1 MRYCGSKV
9 RDMQQPATWRELLRS
24 SIENSQE
31 RQRVAS
37 ELGVNPMT
45 LMRWANGESVPRSE
59 NLRRLL
65 SALPQHRD
73 HLIELIEQ
81 EFEDFAAVMRDEGRQ
96 GELTVIPSEFYERVL
111 HTCASTPQSLLF
123 PLLWDLILQQA
134 LEQLDPRRQG
144 MAITVAT
151 CMPLSTDQKVRSL
164 RERIG
169 RGTPPWRRDL
179 EQVVI
184 FLGVESLAG
193 YVISSLHFEVNQ
205 NLRDEHSRFPGY
217 RGPWE
222 ESAAAVPIMSMGKV
236 AGSLL
241 VSSTQRDYFLST
253 RCKLIESY
261 AELIALAFAPEDFYE
276 PQQISLGI
284 LPAYEVQRPY
294 LSEFRKRVLA
304 VMQQHSMRIFEA
316 EQLVW
321 QQIEAELLQSLLVN
335 NQQEVP

>member
-1 MRYCGSKV
+1 
-9 RDMQQPATWRELLRS
+9 MQQPATWRELLRS
-24 SIENSQE
+24 SIENPQE
-31 RQRVAS
+31 RQRIAS
-37 ELGVNPMT
+37 DLGVNPMT
-45 LMRWANGESVPRSE
+45 LMRWANGESAPRPE

-73 HLIELIEQ
+73 HLIELIGQ
-81 EFEDFAAVMRDEGRQ
+81 EFEDFAAMVRDEGRQ
-96 GELTVIPSEFYERVL
+96 GEWTVIPSEFYERVL
-111 HTCASTPQSLLF
+111 HTRASTPQSLLF

-144 MAITVAT
+144 MAIMVAT
-151 CMPLSTDQKVRSL
+151 CSPPSTDQKVRSL
-164 RERIG
+164 RERTG
-169 RGTPPWRRDL
+169 RGTLPWRRDL
-179 EQVVI
+179 EQQAI
-184 FLGVESLAG
+184 FLGAESLAG
-193 YVISSLHFEVNQ
+193 YVIGSLHFEVNQ
-205 NLRDEHSRFPGY
+205 NLGDEHSRTPGY

-241 VSSTQRDYFLST
+241 VSSTQCDYFLPT

-261 AELIALAFAPEDFYE
+261 AELIALAYAPEDFYE
-276 PQQISLGI
+276 PQQINLGVM
-284 LPAYEVQRPY
+284 PTYEVQQPY

-304 VMQQHSMRIFEA
+304 VMQQHPMRTFEA
-316 EQLVW
+316 EQIVW

>member
-1 MRYCGSKV
+1 
-9 RDMQQPATWRELLRS
+9 
-24 SIENSQE
+24 
-31 RQRVAS
+31 
-37 ELGVNPMT
+37 
-45 LMRWANGESVPRSE
+45 MRWVNGETAPRPE

-73 HLIELIEQ
+73 HLTELIGQ
-81 EFEDFAAVMRDEGRQ
+81 EFEGFAAAMRDEARQ
-96 GELTVIPSEFYERVL
+96 GESTVIPSEFYERVL
-111 HTCASTPQSLLF
+111 HTRADTPQSLLF

-134 LEQLDPRRQG
+134 LEHLDPRRQG
-144 MAITVAT
+144 MVIMVAT
-151 CMPLSTDQKVRSL
+151 CMPPSTGQKVRSL
-164 RERIG
+164 RERTG

-179 EQVVI
+179 EQQAI
-184 FLGVESLAG
+184 FLGAESLAG
-193 YVISSLHFEVNQ
+193 HVIGSLHLEVNQ
-205 NLRDEHSRFPGY
+205 DLRDEHTRSPGY

-241 VSSTQRDYFLST
+241 VSSAQRDYFLPS

-276 PQQISLGI
+276 PRQINLGVLPPYGVQQPYISG
-284 LPAYEVQRPY
+284 
-294 LSEFRKRVLA
+294 FRKRVLA
-304 VMQQHSMRIFEA
+304 VMQQQPMHVFEA

-321 QQIEAELLQSLLVN
+321 HQIEAELLQSLLID